1 MKYCTKC
8 GKELVDEAVVC
19 THCGCATGNNKAVGV
34 NEADAPNTGF
44 AVLGFF
50 IPIVGLILYLMNK
63 DTYPKKAK
71 SAGKG
76 ALIGFAVSLIFS
88 IIYSVVIGSLV
99 GGFASSL
106 Y

>member
-1 MKYCTKC
+1 MFCSKC
-8 GKELVDEAVVC
+8 GKEINDEAVVC
-19 THCGCATGNNKAVGV
+19 VHCGCPVQSKAAPAAAAG
-34 NEADAPNTGF
+34 DAPNTGY

-63 DTYPKKAK
+63 DTYPLKAA

-76 ALIGFAVSLIFS
+76 ALVSV
-88 IIYSVVIGSLV
+88 IISVVVYILYAVVVGAAIGST
-99 GGFASSL
+99 L